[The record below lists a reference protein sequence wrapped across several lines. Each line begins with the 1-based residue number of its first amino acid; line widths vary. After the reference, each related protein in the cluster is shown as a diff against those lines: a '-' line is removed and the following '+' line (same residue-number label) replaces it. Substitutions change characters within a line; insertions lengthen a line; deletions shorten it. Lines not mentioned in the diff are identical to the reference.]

1 MSAVRLALPFLFSEE
16 IVRIA
21 VLDDDRQETE
31 ALEEALRGWD
41 PTRSAECFADG
52 ASPLA
57 AAKVQPPFTV
67 AFIDI
72 YLPKENGVDIAKELV
87 SLSPRTDV
95 VFVTTSREH
104 AVQAFEVGAVHYLV
118 KPVTTG
124 GIREAF
130 SRIAAKWAKP
140 RPILSVKVGKAL
152 LSEFLENIVGISSR
166 DHAVEIELASGE
178 TFMVNCGSSEL
189 LPQLDERFLNVRRG
203 YVVNMEYIESMGAES
218 CTLRSGEAV
227 LLSRKG
233 RTSLRETYN
242 RWVFSRLAE
251 RR

>member
-1 MSAVRLALPFLFSEE
+1 M
-16 IVRIA
+16 RIA

-41 PTRSAECFADG
+41 PTRRAECFADG
-52 ASPLA
+52 AALLA

-72 YLPKENGVDIAKELV
+72 YLPKENGVEIAKELAAI
-87 SLSPRTDV
+87 SPKTDI

-118 KPVTTG
+118 KPVTTE

-152 LSEFLENIVGISSR
+152 RSEFLENIVGISSR
-166 DHAVEIELASGE
+166 DHAVEIALASGE
-178 TFMVNCGSSEL
+178 TFIVNCGSSEL
-189 LPQLDERFLNVRRG
+189 LPQLDERFLKLRRG
-203 YVVNMEYIESMGAES
+203 FLVNMEYIANMGAEG
-218 CTLRSGEAV
+218 CTLRNGEEV
-227 LLSRKG
+227 LFSRKE
-233 RTSLRETYN
+233 RISIREAYN

>member
-1 MSAVRLALPFLFSEE
+1 M
-16 IVRIA
+16 RIA

-52 ASPLA
+52 ASLLA

-72 YLPKENGVDIAKELV
+72 YLPKENGVEIAKELA
-87 SLSPRTDV
+87 SISPKTDI

-124 GIREAF
+124 GHPRGVLAHCGKMGKAPPYSVRQGGQGASF
-130 SRIAAKWAKP
+130 GVFGKYRGHFQP
-140 RPILSVKVGKAL
+140 RP
-152 LSEFLENIVGISSR
+152 
-166 DHAVEIELASGE
+166 
-178 TFMVNCGSSEL
+178 
-189 LPQLDERFLNVRRG
+189 RRG
-203 YVVNMEYIESMGAES
+203 DSA
-218 CTLRSGEAV
+218 CFR
-227 LLSRKG
+227 
-233 RTSLRETYN
+233 
-242 RWVFSRLAE
+242 
-251 RR
+251 